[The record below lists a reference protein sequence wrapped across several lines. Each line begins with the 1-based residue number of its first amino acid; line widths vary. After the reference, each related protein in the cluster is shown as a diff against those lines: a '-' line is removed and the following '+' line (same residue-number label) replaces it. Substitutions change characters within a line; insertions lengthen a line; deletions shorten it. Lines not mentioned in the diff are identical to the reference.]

1 MEKVKPQNLNLDS
14 RAAKYATRCHK
25 LTNHL
30 YDGQDYTV
38 HLERVVFTALK
49 FKELIPKEKL
59 SIVIAACWA
68 HDTIED
74 TRQTY
79 NDVKSEL
86 GQEVAEIVYAL
97 TNDKG
102 KNRKERAGSKY
113 YEGIRPVPFASF
125 VKVCDRIANVEY
137 SKEKGSSMFEKY
149 RQENEAFVD
158 ELYTIEYDKIFA
170 HLMEIVK

>member
-1 MEKVKPQNLNLDS
+1 METLNLDT

-25 LTNHL
+25 ETNHL

-38 HLERVVFTALK
+38 HLEKVVFTALK
-49 FKELIPKEKL
+49 FKDLIPKDKL
-59 SIVIAACWA
+59 QIVIAACWA

-79 NDVKSEL
+79 NDVKAEL
-86 GQEVAEIVYAL
+86 GKEVAEIVYAL

-102 KNRKERAGSKY
+102 KDRKERAGEKY
-113 YEGIRPVPFASF
+113 YAGIRQTPFACF

-149 RQENEAFVD
+149 QHENAAFVD
-158 ELYTIEYDKIFA
+158 EIYTLENDKIFA
-170 HLMEIVK
+170 YLMELIK